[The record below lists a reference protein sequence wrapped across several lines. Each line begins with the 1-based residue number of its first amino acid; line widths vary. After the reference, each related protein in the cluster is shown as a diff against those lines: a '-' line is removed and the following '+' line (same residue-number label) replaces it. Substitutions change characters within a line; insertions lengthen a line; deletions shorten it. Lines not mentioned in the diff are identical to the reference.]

1 MSARSPDEIY
11 DKLISQWQMSEQIV
25 PCPIQERSAIRKSVC
40 PAELADLEH
49 RMMFMDTT
57 TYLPDD
63 ILVKVDRAAMG
74 VSLETRL
81 PMLDHRVVEFAWSLP
96 LEMKIKGNEGKW
108 LLRRLLD
115 RHVPRS
121 LIERPKVGFG
131 VPIDSW
137 LRGPLKAWA
146 EELLDS
152 SKLIQQG
159 FFDHTLI
166 ELKWQE
172 HLLGKRNWSHQLW
185 GVLMFQTWL
194 DKQQDNQ

>member
-1 MSARSPDEIY
+1 
-11 DKLISQWQMSEQIV
+11 
-25 PCPIQERSAIRKSVC
+25 
-40 PAELADLEH
+40 
-49 RMMFMDTT
+49 MMFMDTT

-74 VSLETRL
+74 VCWKPVCRCLII
-81 PMLDHRVVEFAWSLP
+81 RVQFAWSLP

-115 RHVPRS
+115 RHVRS

-146 EELLDS
+146 EGCWMLVS
-152 SKLIQQG
+152 SYNKVSLT
-159 FFDHTLI
+159 TLI

-185 GVLMFQTWL
+185 GVDVSDVV

>member
-1 MSARSPDEIY
+1 MANVRTDCTLSNSGTFGHQ
-11 DKLISQWQMSEQIV
+11 KK
-25 PCPIQERSAIRKSVC
+25 CC

-172 HLLGKRNWSHQLW
+172 HLLENAIGLTSF
-185 GVLMFQTWL
+185 GGC
-194 DKQQDNQ
+194 